1 MSHLNSVSKKS
12 KAAWLCSFFCVAL
25 AAGVHS
31 SAASAKTLIF
41 ESTGSQAQDRSES
54 SNSVSPQRPASQ
66 PASKVVSTTQLSA
79 AAANANASAALSEM
93 YFMVEQLKREVS
105 ELRSLV
111 EEQNYR
117 LEGFQEASKRRYTD
131 LDQRLL
137 TLSKS
142 GVSQTGSAG
151 QVNAVQAS
159 TSQAN
164 SRVQPPV
171 KSTTGIVPVQSGA
184 SVQGIVA
191 VQNTGPVK
199 NKVPP
204 ATEEEKKRY
213 AQAYALV
220 KERKFEESVDA
231 LHTFIEDYPNGELTG
246 NAYYWLGE
254 VYLVLPQLE
263 QAKQSFLILI
273 STFPDHRKLPDAIFK
288 LAVAYDRLLDPVNS
302 EKYLKK
308 VQGDFPNSTAAKLA
322 KNYKIAR

>member
-66 PASKVVSTTQLSA
+66 PAPKVVSTTQLSA

-151 QVNAVQAS
+151 QVNTVQAS

-164 SRVQPPV
+164 SGVQPPV
-171 KSTTGIVPVQSGA
+171 KSTTVIVPVQNGA
-184 SVQGIVA
+184 S